1 MFPAPD
7 TVDLGRQARTH
18 LSFGFGAHQCIG
30 QQLARIELQVALT
43 TLLRRIPGLRL
54 RSGPAMP
61 PPSEFKLNDIVFGLR
76 SMPVVW

>member
-1 MFPAPD
+1 M
-7 TVDLGRQARTH
+7 
-18 LSFGFGAHQCIG
+18 
-30 QQLARIELQVALT
+30 QVALT

-61 PPSEFKLNDIVFGLR
+61 PSEFKLNDIVFGLR